1 MNSADLLQIVDSTI
15 LVLVFAII
23 GRSLC
28 SYFMD
33 PRNAIYEFLYTITE
47 PLLAPLRRIMPRM
60 GMFDLTPMAAILLLQ
75 FVVRPLAHALI
86 SG

>member
-1 MNSADLLQIVDSTI
+1 MSQSDLLQIVDSTI
-15 LVLVFAII
+15 LVFVIAII
-23 GRSLC
+23 ARSLC

-47 PLLAPLRRIMPRM
+47 PLLAPLRKIMPRM

-75 FVVRPLAHALI
+75 FVVRPLAHAAL
-86 SG
+86 SA